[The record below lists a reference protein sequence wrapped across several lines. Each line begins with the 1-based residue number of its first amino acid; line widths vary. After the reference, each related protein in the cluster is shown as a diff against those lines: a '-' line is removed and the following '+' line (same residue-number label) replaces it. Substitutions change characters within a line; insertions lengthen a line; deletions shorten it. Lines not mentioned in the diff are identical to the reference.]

1 MSSLLRGSY
10 HWPRIA
16 RIAAEKGN
24 LREFERLFTADEKRL
39 QFRDSRGRAAVHHAA
54 AHNKVNILDF
64 ILKHNG
70 DLGMLDYEDNSP
82 LHSACEH
89 EAADAISFLID
100 NGADTSLL
108 NKNTQSPLHVS
119 TQLNKVK
126 SLQALV
132 KHKDKVDTNL
142 RSKHGRTAL
151 HLAAIYDHAECARIL
166 LSQFGASPKITCD
179 NGFYP
184 IHEAAKNASAN
195 AIEALLE
202 WDLGMLDY
210 EDNSPLHSA
219 CEHEAADA
227 ISFLIDNGAD
237 TSLLNKNTQ
246 SPLHVSTQLNKVKSL
261 QALVKH
267 KDKVD
272 TNLRSKHGRTALHL
286 AAIYDHAE
294 CARILLSQFG
304 ASPKITCD
312 NGFYPIHEA
321 AKNASANAI
330 EALLEWGKLFLLNT
344 SIVLIVLVT
353 DSLRNERKG
362 GL

>member
-1 MSSLLRGSY
+1 
-10 HWPRIA
+10 
-16 RIAAEKGN
+16 AAEKGN

-70 DLGMLDYEDNSP
+70 GKLTLETFFPSTPFSPQRPLHTRVDLGMLDYEDNSP

-166 LSQFGASPKITCD
+166 
-179 NGFYP
+179 
-184 IHEAAKNASAN
+184 
-195 AIEALLE
+195 
-202 WDLGMLDY
+202 
-210 EDNSPLHSA
+210 
-219 CEHEAADA
+219 
-227 ISFLIDNGAD
+227 
-237 TSLLNKNTQ
+237 
-246 SPLHVSTQLNKVKSL
+246 
-261 QALVKH
+261 ALVKH

-294 CARILLSQFG
+294 CARIL
-304 ASPKITCD
+304 
-312 NGFYPIHEA
+312 
-321 AKNASANAI
+321 
-330 EALLEWGKLFLLNT
+330 
-344 SIVLIVLVT
+344 
-353 DSLRNERKG
+353 
-362 GL
+362 